1 MGFKQ
6 SFLARTISSVA
17 AVGAL
22 SLLLASC
29 SASGRPAEDYELRLG
44 VTYQLGETPQSLE
57 ELAVRLAVDEVNAA
71 DQGIKIE
78 LVPAPVLPEE
88 GDSETGEDSEEPA
101 ESGDTTEPETT
112 DGEGPDDGESGDDTE
127 GGLGEGEESDEPV
140 EEVLPPSE
148 LTGLI
153 AEKVHFILS
162 GSDLTITESMV
173 KELVRGDTPLAS
185 LADPLGESY
194 SWVSHSLYLKFQPA
208 QRLLGQAIAQ
218 KLVLDGHEFIGVI
231 GVRNDHGANILSGL
245 NYELETTLS
254 QVVAEGFYDVGAANL
269 HTASDWVLKH
279 LPQAIVLLGD
289 TEMPQVA
296 RILINA
302 GYPAEQ
308 IYLVGYLAEDFAVP
322 GNRFMEGAHA
332 LLPEADASEEFV
344 LKLEEALAALGE
356 LPEDSELQ
364 LPSLEDASFS
374 ELSNAQ
380 TAYDA
385 VMMIAL
391 TALQNGLNSA
401 KALGEGIRTLSSPSE
416 DAVQVSN
423 FVDATEEMFNGVA
436 IDYQGYIGGLAFG
449 ASGEMN
455 EAQLSTAIFGE
466 RGELTEIEGFIFP
479 NQQFID
485 QLPKPPETAE

>member
-6 SFLARTISSVA
+6 SYLARTISSVA
-17 AVGAL
+17 AIGAV

-44 VTYQLGETPQSLE
+44 VTYQLDEAPQSLE
-57 ELAVRLAVDEVNAA
+57 ELAVRVAVDEINAA
-71 DQGIKIE
+71 DRGIKIE
-78 LVPAPVLPEE
+78 LVPATSVP
-88 GDSETGEDSEEPA
+88 
-101 ESGDTTEPETT
+101 
-112 DGEGPDDGESGDDTE
+112 GDDET
-127 GGLGEGEESDEPV
+127 GLGEGSEEGVDSGDTLAPEAPGSEAPDDEATSDDTDGSLDEGEESNEPA

-162 GSDLTITESMV
+162 GSDVVITENMV

-185 LADPLGESY
+185 LADPVGESY

-218 KLVLDGHEFIGVI
+218 KLVLDGREFIGVI
-231 GVRNDHGANILSGL
+231 GVRNDHGANVLSGL

-254 QVVAEGFYDVGAANL
+254 QVVAEGFYDLGAANL

-289 TEMPQVA
+289 SEMPQVA

-322 GNRFMEGAHA
+322 ANRFLSGAHA
-332 LLPEADASEEFV
+332 MLPEAPASEAFL
-344 LKLEEALAALGE
+344 LKLEAALAALPE
-356 LPEDSELQ
+356 PAEDSEFV
-364 LPSLEDASFS
+364 LPTIEDASFS
-374 ELSNAQ
+374 EISNAQ

-391 TALQNGLNSA
+391 SALQNGLSSA
-401 KALGEGIRTLSSPSE
+401 KALGEGIRTLSSSSE
-416 DAVQVSN
+416 KAVLVSD
-423 FVDATEEMFNGVA
+423 FGDATEQMFNGA
-436 IDYQGYIGGLAFG
+436 EIDYQGYSGGLAFG

-455 EAQLSTAIFGE
+455 ETRLSTAVFGE
-466 RGELTEIEGFIFP
+466 QGELTEFQEFIFP

-485 QLPKPPETAE
+485 QLPQPPADSE